1 MEAPRTNLN
10 RPSRGP
16 WILAAAAVVA
26 VAAGLYLSF
35 RGGPPPP
42 AAPSA
47 PVPPVAAVVP
57 VEAPPTTGPA
67 PAVAGDRLQALLQS
81 VSADATW
88 RRWLGAGGLVRRFA
102 VAVDNLAEGE
112 SPRKPLDFLK
122 PEKPFA
128 AAGAGG
134 KLAIA
139 PESYQRYD
147 AFAAAVASLDAG
159 AAARAYRE
167 LHPVLEAA
175 WRGLG
180 YPKGALDRVTARAL
194 RRIEGAPV
202 REGQVALVPAAHGP
216 LYEFADRRLED
227 LGQVEKHLLR
237 MGPANTRLLQAKARE
252 LRQALRLAEGSAT
265 AAPAR

>member
-10 RPSRGP
+10 RPSRAP
-16 WILAAAAVVA
+16 WFVAAAAVVA
-26 VAAGLYLSF
+26 VAVGLYVSF

-42 AAPSA
+42 A
-47 PVPPVAAVVP
+47 VPTTPVAAVAP
-57 VEAPPTTGPA
+57 VEAPPSTGPV
-67 PAVAGDRLQALLQS
+67 PTVAGDRLQALLES
-81 VSADATW
+81 VSADANW
-88 RRWLGAGGLVRRFA
+88 RRWLGTGDLVRRFA
-102 VAVDNLAEGE
+102 VTIDNLAEGE

-128 AAGAGG
+128 ATRAGG

-139 PESYQRYD
+139 PESYRRHD
-147 AFAAAVASLDAG
+147 AFAAAVASLDAA

-167 LHPVLEAA
+167 LHPLLEAA

-180 YPKGALDRVTARAL
+180 YPKGSLDRVMARAL
-194 RRIEGAPV
+194 RRIEQAPV
-202 REGQVALVPAAHGP
+202 REGAVALVPAAAGS

-237 MGPANTRLLQAKARE
+237 MGPANTRLLQAKAAE
-252 LRQALRLAEGSAT
+252 LRQALRLDGSAT
-265 AAPAR
+265 AAPPR